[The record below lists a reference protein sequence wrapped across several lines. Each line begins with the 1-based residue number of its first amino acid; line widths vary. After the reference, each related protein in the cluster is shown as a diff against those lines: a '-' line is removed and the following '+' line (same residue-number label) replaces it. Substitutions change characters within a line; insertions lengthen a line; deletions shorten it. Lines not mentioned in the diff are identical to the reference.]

1 MQKKKLRVKQSVK
14 TQKLPTAVYITT
26 AVGFFVAV
34 GYGLIVPA
42 IPLFAKSFGV
52 NNTAIGLIVSTFAFA
67 RFSTGFAVGKV
78 VEKFG
83 ERLTLGI
90 GLFLVAI
97 STLLA
102 GLAQSYWQLLIF
114 RSAGGIGSMCFS
126 VSANAILMRVVS
138 SDLRGRAQA
147 TYNSGFLIGGMA
159 GPAFGGLLTAI
170 SLRVPFFVYAV
181 TLTIAGTVGLIYLN
195 EKHLIHR
202 HNLPTPS
209 EPIHFRN
216 AVKHFA
222 YLSALVFA
230 FLTNWVIFG
239 LRNSILPLFV
249 RDQLHSSAAVVGYG
263 FTVSAI
269 LQGISLT
276 FVGRLSDTKGRK
288 LLLYVGWITILIA
301 DLTLAAATSPY
312 FYYLSMAI
320 FGIGAAF
327 MGTGHSNIVG
337 DLFGG
342 RAPKAIASWQMAGDA
357 GMIVGPIVLGYLA
370 DVHSYRVAFIASS
383 IFFSLSLFFIL
394 KMKET
399 RVSSGLSK

>member
-14 TQKLPTAVYITT
+14 SKKLPTAVYITT

-102 GLAQSYWQLLIF
+102 GLSQSYWQLLIF

-159 GPAFGGLLTAI
+159 GPAFGGLFTAI

-181 TLTIAGTVGLIYLN
+181 TLTIAGAVGLIYLN
-195 EKHLIHR
+195 EKHYQSH
-202 HNLPTPS
+202 
-209 EPIHFRN
+209 
-216 AVKHFA
+216 
-222 YLSALVFA
+222 Y
-230 FLTNWVIFG
+230 
-239 LRNSILPLFV
+239 
-249 RDQLHSSAAVVGYG
+249 
-263 FTVSAI
+263 
-269 LQGISLT
+269 
-276 FVGRLSDTKGRK
+276 
-288 LLLYVGWITILIA
+288 
-301 DLTLAAATSPY
+301 
-312 FYYLSMAI
+312 
-320 FGIGAAF
+320 
-327 MGTGHSNIVG
+327 
-337 DLFGG
+337 
-342 RAPKAIASWQMAGDA
+342 
-357 GMIVGPIVLGYLA
+357 
-370 DVHSYRVAFIASS
+370 
-383 IFFSLSLFFIL
+383 
-394 KMKET
+394 
-399 RVSSGLSK
+399 

>member
-1 MQKKKLRVKQSVK
+1 MPKKKLQVSHSAKKS
-14 TQKLPTAVYITT
+14 KLPTAVYITT

-67 RFSTGFAVGKV
+67 RFSTGFIVGKFI
-78 VEKFG
+78 EKFG
-83 ERLTLGI
+83 ERLVLGI
-90 GLFLVAI
+90 GLLVVAL
-97 STLLA
+97 STLFA
-102 GLAQSYWQLLIF
+102 GLAQSYWQLLLF
-114 RSAGGIGSMCFS
+114 RSLGGIGSMAFS

-159 GPAFGGLLTAI
+159 GPAFGGILTAI
-170 SLRVPFFVYAV
+170 SLRIPFFVYTG
-181 TLTIAGTVGLIYLN
+181 TLIIAGSVGLIYLS
-195 EKHLIHR
+195 EKHLLARAHDSVK
-202 HNLPTPS
+202 S
-209 EPIHFRN
+209 EPVKFKDAFRIFEY
-216 AVKHFA
+216 K
-222 YLSALVFA
+222 SAMIFA

-249 RDQLHSSAAVVGYG
+249 RDQLHSTAAAVGYG

-269 LQGISLT
+269 LQGICLT
-276 FVGRLSDTKGRK
+276 FVGKLSDTRGRK
-288 LLLYVGWITILIA
+288 FLLYIGWISLIIA
-301 DLTLAAATSPY
+301 DLILAIAGSPHL
-312 FYYLSMAI
+312 FYLSMAI

-327 MGTGHSNIVG
+327 MGTGHANIVG

-357 GMIVGPIVLGYLA
+357 GMIVGPIVLGALA
-370 DVHSYRVAFIASS
+370 DARSYRTAFIASVILFSLS
-383 IFFSLSLFFIL
+383 IFFIV
-394 KMKET
+394 KIKET

>member
-67 RFSTGFAVGKV
+67 RFSTGFVVGKV

-102 GLAQSYWQLLIF
+102 GLAQSYWQLLLF

-170 SLRVPFFVYAV
+170 SLRVPFFVYSV
-181 TLTIAGTVGLIYLN
+181 TLTIAGAVGLIYLN

-202 HNLPTPS
+202 HNLPEAT
-209 EPIHFRN
+209 EPIHFRS
-216 AVKHFA
+216 AIKQFA

-249 RDQLHSSAAVVGYG
+249 RDQLNSSAEVVGYG

-276 FVGRLSDTKGRK
+276 FVGRLSDSKGRK

-301 DLTLAAATSPY
+301 DLTLAAANSAH

-370 DVHSYRVAFIASS
+370 DAHSYRVAFISSS

>member
-1 MQKKKLRVKQSVK
+1 MKRSAKNP
-14 TQKLPTAVYITT
+14 KLPTAVYITT

-67 RFSTGFAVGKV
+67 RFSTGFFIGKI

-90 GLFLVAI
+90 GLLLVAL
-97 STLLA
+97 STFFA
-102 GLAQSYWQLLIF
+102 GLAHSYWQLLVF
-114 RSAGGIGSMCFS
+114 RSFGGLGSMAFS

-159 GPAFGGLLTAI
+159 GPAFGGILTAI
-170 SLRVPFFVYAV
+170 SLRIPFFVYTV
-181 TLTIAGTVGLIYLN
+181 TLIIAGSVGLIYLS
-195 EKHLIHR
+195 EKHLLHR
-202 HNLPTPS
+202 DRDPIKS
-209 EPIHFRN
+209 EPIQFRS
-216 AVKHFA
+216 AIKHFA
-222 YLSALVFA
+222 FQSALVFA

-269 LQGISLT
+269 LQGACLT
-276 FVGRLSDTKGRK
+276 FVGKLSDNKGRK
-288 LLLYVGWITILIA
+288 FLLYVGWVSLIIA
-301 DLTLAAATSPY
+301 DLLLAAATSPH

-327 MGTGHSNIVG
+327 MGTGHANIVG

-357 GMIVGPIVLGYLA
+357 GMIVGPIVLGALA
-370 DVHSYRVAFIASS
+370 DAHSYRTAFMASCIFFSIS
-383 IFFSLSLFFIL
+383 IFFIV

-399 RVSSGLSK
+399 RVSPGLSK

>member
-1 MQKKKLRVKQSVK
+1 
-14 TQKLPTAVYITT
+14 
-26 AVGFFVAV
+26 
-34 GYGLIVPA
+34 
-42 IPLFAKSFGV
+42 
-52 NNTAIGLIVSTFAFA
+52 
-67 RFSTGFAVGKV
+67 
-78 VEKFG
+78 
-83 ERLTLGI
+83 
-90 GLFLVAI
+90 
-97 STLLA
+97 
-102 GLAQSYWQLLIF
+102 
-114 RSAGGIGSMCFS
+114 
-126 VSANAILMRVVS
+126 
-138 SDLRGRAQA
+138 
-147 TYNSGFLIGGMA
+147 MA

-170 SLRVPFFVYAV
+170 SLRVPFFVYTV
-181 TLTIAGTVGLIYLN
+181 TLTIAGIVALIYLN

-202 HNLPTPS
+202 HNLPIPS
-209 EPIHFRN
+209 EPINFRS

-222 YLSALVFA
+222 YTSALVFA

-269 LQGISLT
+269 LQGVSLT
-276 FVGRLSDTKGRK
+276 FVGKLSDTKGRK
-288 LLLYVGWITILIA
+288 LLLYVGWITILAA
-301 DLTLAAATSPY
+301 DLTLAAASSPY

-370 DVHSYRVAFIASS
+370 DAHSYRTAFIASS
-383 IFFSLSLFFIL
+383 ILFSLSLFFIL